1 MTSTLRIVP
10 YVAPEPAALLGRT
23 PALPDV
29 EEEPS
34 LTLCSTASFFRAAG
48 PLGRAVGHAIERSS
62 PFLSLIQV
70 RASGWSIRWT
80 SQLLW
85 VDAGEVPAARHEWH
99 IDRVGPGWNTPAG
112 EVADFTDNAAASDD
126 HVAFGAVSYFWPDD
140 DGEGPVS
147 LATEFLLE
155 PLMVP
160 VERLVDDPRTL
171 GDAVSGCAGALQ
183 GSDRIAT
190 HGSDALVWF
199 SARTL
204 HRPPVADCSGW
215 RFFLRV
221 GLYREPYSRYAD
233 HRLCCHRLY
242 DARAQQPLFR
252 PVGTQKTRRTW
263 SGPLSQPIRPCG

>member
-10 YVAPEPAALLGRT
+10 HVVQSRPPSSAGF
-23 PALPDV
+23 PALPASKR
-29 EEEPS
+29 S
-34 LTLCSTASFFRAAG
+34 LRLPCAPRRASSGGR

-62 PFLSLIQV
+62 PFLSLIQAQ
-70 RASGWSIRWT
+70 ASGWSIRWT

-85 VDAGEVPAARHEWH
+85 LARARFPRRATSGTSTVSARAG
-99 IDRVGPGWNTPAG
+99 IAG
-112 EVADFTDNAAASDD
+112 RRGGRLHHNAAASDD
-126 HVAFGAVSYFWPDD
+126 HAAFGAVSYFWPDD
-140 DGEGPVS
+140 DGEGPIS

-171 GDAVSGCAGALQ
+171 GDAVSGCVGALQ
-183 GSDRIAT
+183 GSGRIAT

-204 HRPPVADCSGW
+204 HRPPVADRSGW

-221 GLYREPYSRYAD
+221 GLYREPYWQYAD

-242 DARAQQPLFR
+242 DARTQQPLFR
-252 PVGTQKTRRTW
+252 PVGTQETRRTW